1 MNTLD
6 TLDALIQDAKL
17 ALDTI
22 ENANSDAFRA
32 AAATWLAAIAGQ
44 MQTELTK
51 P

>member
-1 MNTLD
+1 MNA
-6 TLDALIQDAKL
+6 LDALIQDAKL

-22 ENANSDAFRA
+22 ENANSNAFRA

-44 MQTELTK
+44 LQNELTNQ

>member
-1 MNTLD
+1 MNA
-6 TLDALIQDAKL
+6 LDALIQDAKL

-22 ENANSDAFRA
+22 ENANSNAFRA

-44 MQTELTK
+44 LQTELTNQ